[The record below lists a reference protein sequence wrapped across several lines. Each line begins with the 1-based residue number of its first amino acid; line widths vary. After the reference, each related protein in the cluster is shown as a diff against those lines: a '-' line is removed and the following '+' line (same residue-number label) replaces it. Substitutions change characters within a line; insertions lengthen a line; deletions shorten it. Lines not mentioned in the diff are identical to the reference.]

1 MNQKQR
7 LVDTFTTPVVCGVAA
22 AIGSVMLNGTGV
34 VPMFGY
40 AIPST
45 VAVGLTAASA
55 SLASGVLFNYA
66 IPHLPG
72 NMRTAEA
79 EKLLV
84 KPVISGLANYG
95 MLKATVPDTTQTG
108 VDFLPAFGTGAVA
121 ELVAQQ
127 SSNAVKSMLRR
138 HI

>member
-7 LVDTFTTPVVCGVAA
+7 LIDTFTTPVV
-22 AIGSVMLNGTGV
+22 TGV

-45 VAVGLTAASA
+45 VAVGAAAASA
-55 SLASGVLFNYA
+55 SLVSGVLFNYA
-66 IPHLPG
+66 VPHLPN

-79 EKLLV
+79 EKLLL
-84 KPVISGLANYG
+84 KPVISGMANYG
-95 MLKATVPDTTQTG
+95 VLRATVSTNDSDRG

-121 ELVAQQ
+121 ELLAQQ
-127 SSNAVKSMLRR
+127 TSNAVKSLVSR
-138 HI
+138 HV